1 MTVLTFD
8 FETTTYSNGS
18 AFDQRNK
25 AVCVG
30 FQKDALPGDCLFD
43 LDPHYIQQRI
53 DKAEW
58 LVGFNAKF
66 DLHWLRKI
74 GVDISAVRVW
84 DAQLAEFMLEG
95 QTNPYPSLNEAA
107 EKYGFPT
114 KLDVVKTEYWDKGI
128 QTDEIPRDVLSE
140 YCLYDIELTYKVYQ
154 KQLEQ
159 FQTQPALFKLFK
171 IACQDLLV
179 LEEMEWNGMRYDA
192 SLCKQRSIEIEAK
205 LVEIKAQLDAVYPD
219 LGLNFGSG
227 DQLSAFLYGG
237 VVKQDAKEHIG
248 FYKTG
253 EKAGQPKYK
262 NIVIEHRLPRLVEPL
277 PKTELKKEGYW
288 KTDEATLRKLK
299 GPAARKFVGPLLEMA
314 KLDKLNGTYYLGL
327 PKLATERNWS
337 PGMIYGQFQQVVA
350 ATGRLSS
357 KEPNL
362 QNLAG
367 DAQDVIIS
375 RYTDE
380 PVEAG

>member
-1 MTVLTFD
+1 MKVLTFD

-18 AFDQRNK
+18 AFDQRNR

-30 FQKDALPGDCLFD
+30 FQEEAQHGECLFD
-43 LDPHYIQQRI
+43 MDTEDIQRRI
-53 DKAEW
+53 DGCSW

-66 DLHWLRKI
+66 DLHYLRKI
-74 GVDISAVRVW
+74 GVDISNVRVW
-84 DAQLAEFMLEG
+84 DCQLAEFVLEG

-107 EKYGFPT
+107 EKYGFPL
-114 KLDVVKTEYWDKGI
+114 KLDKVASDYWDKGI

-159 FQTQPALFKLFK
+159 FKDRPALFKLFK

-192 SLCKQRSIEIEAK
+192 ALCAERSKAIEAK
-205 LVEIKAQLDAVYPD
+205 LVEIKAQLDAVYPE

-237 VVKQDAKEHIG
+237 VVKQDSKEHIG

-253 EKAGQPKYK
+253 DKAGQPKYK
-262 NIVIEHRLPRLVEPL
+262 NIVIEHQLPRLVEPL

-314 KLDKLNGTYYLGL
+314 KLDKLNSTYYQGL
-327 PKLATERNWS
+327 PKLAEECSW
-337 PGMIYGQFQQVVA
+337 PDGMIYGQFNQCVA

-357 KEPNL
+357 SKPNL
-362 QNLAG
+362 QNFAG
-367 DAQDVIIS
+367 DCQDIFLS